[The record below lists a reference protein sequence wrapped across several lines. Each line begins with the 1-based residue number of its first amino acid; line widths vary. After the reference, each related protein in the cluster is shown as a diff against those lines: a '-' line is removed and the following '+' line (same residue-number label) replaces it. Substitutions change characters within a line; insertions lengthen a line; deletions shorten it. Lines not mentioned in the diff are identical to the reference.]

1 MQYPARRPT
10 GIESL
15 SGERKQNK
23 FEQLSLSKTYLK
35 ARAVSVKYNQSRIS
49 TQDKVKSINDDK
61 QKKKRLVLLA
71 NKFLTDPNKVY
82 QINFCSRSLLLFPVL
97 SKNSYWFPHGSN
109 FSLPLVGRNE
119 YSPLNFMPLR
129 LIWSLAAI
137 KLIPVL
143 DDNFFQNRNFVAT
156 TATPG
161 ALD

>member
-23 FEQLSLSKTYLK
+23 FEQISFSKTYLK

-49 TQDKVKSINDDK
+49 TQDKLKSINDDK

-82 QINFCSRSLLLFPVL
+82 
-97 SKNSYWFPHGSN
+97 
-109 FSLPLVGRNE
+109 
-119 YSPLNFMPLR
+119 
-129 LIWSLAAI
+129 
-137 KLIPVL
+137 
-143 DDNFFQNRNFVAT
+143 
-156 TATPG
+156 
-161 ALD
+161 

>member
-23 FEQLSLSKTYLK
+23 FEQISFSKTYLK

-49 TQDKVKSINDDK
+49 NQDKLKSINNDK
-61 QKKKRLVLLA
+61 QKTRLALLA
-71 NKFLTDPNKVY
+71 NKFLTDPNNVY
-82 QINFCSRSLLLFPVL
+82 YINFCSRSLLLFPVL

-119 YSPLNFMPLR
+119 YSPFNFMPLR

>member
-23 FEQLSLSKTYLK
+23 FEQISFSKTYLK

-82 QINFCSRSLLLFPVL
+82 
-97 SKNSYWFPHGSN
+97 
-109 FSLPLVGRNE
+109 
-119 YSPLNFMPLR
+119 
-129 LIWSLAAI
+129 
-137 KLIPVL
+137 
-143 DDNFFQNRNFVAT
+143 
-156 TATPG
+156 
-161 ALD
+161 